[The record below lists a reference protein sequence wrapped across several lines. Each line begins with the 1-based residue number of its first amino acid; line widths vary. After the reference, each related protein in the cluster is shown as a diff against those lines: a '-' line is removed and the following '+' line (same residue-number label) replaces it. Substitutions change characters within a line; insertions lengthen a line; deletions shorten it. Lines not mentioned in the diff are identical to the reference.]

1 MGVDMAM
8 VDTASDTQDMVDTVW
23 EVTEAMVDTAVPL
36 EDMEESGDRP
46 QTITISSSSI
56 NLIDYY
62 FSKHSL
68 SNKILMRKSFDLV
81 PYFTLRLLS
90 TFVHFKWFCLQFSF
104 WALVLKQV
112 CHLLLF

>member
-1 MGVDMAM
+1 MDM
-8 VDTASDTQDMVDTVW
+8 VDTMGDTQDMVDTVW

-56 NLIDYY
+56 NLIDYFFFQNYY

-68 SNKILMRKSFDLV
+68 SNKILLRKSFDLV

-104 WALVLKQV
+104 
-112 CHLLLF
+112 